1 MMIYR
6 KHHNGLLSLA
16 NFPAESRL
24 KEDLS
29 VIFVYTQVF
38 TVILKAERRDKKDT
52 CIGR

>member
-24 KEDLS
+24 KDILS
-29 VIFVYTQVF
+29 VIAVYIQVF